1 MNQFLDILGAK
12 RDNNLNTYKI
22 FYMLTLHCVPRAHTP
37 SNTYCGRGILYKRF
51 MSCAYIRH
59 ICNNIIIYILI
70 CCTIKIY
77 FLLTK
82 IVVSNH
88 SLNIILLRRDEKITK
103 AFMINLPT
111 KENGS

>member
-1 MNQFLDILGAK
+1 
-12 RDNNLNTYKI
+12 
-22 FYMLTLHCVPRAHTP
+22 MLTLHCVPRAHTP
-37 SNTYCGRGILYKRF
+37 SNMYCGRGILYKRF

-77 FLLTK
+77 FLLK
-82 IVVSNH
+82 I
-88 SLNIILLRRDEKITK
+88 LRRDEKITK
-103 AFMINLPT
+103 VFMINSPT

>member
-37 SNTYCGRGILYKRF
+37 RNTYCGRGILYKRF

-82 IVVSNH
+82 IAVSNPIV
-88 SLNIILLRRDEKITK
+88 NEKNITK
-103 AFMINLPT
+103 SFMINVPT
-111 KENGS
+111 KENGSSL

>member
-37 SNTYCGRGILYKRF
+37 RNTYCGRGILYKRF

-82 IVVSNH
+82 IAVSNPIV
-88 SLNIILLRRDEKITK
+88 NEKYYKIIYD
-103 AFMINLPT
+103 
-111 KENGS
+111 